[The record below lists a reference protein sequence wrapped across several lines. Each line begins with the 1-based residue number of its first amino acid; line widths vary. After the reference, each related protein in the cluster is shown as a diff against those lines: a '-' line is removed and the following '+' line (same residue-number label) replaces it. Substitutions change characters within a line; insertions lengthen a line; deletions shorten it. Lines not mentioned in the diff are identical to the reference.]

1 MIENNLTRP
10 AISVDLKKHRIRIHK
25 NTLRS
30 IGNPDYVLLLVNPE
44 DRTLA
49 ILRSNRFD
57 PKAHHITKA
66 AISTRITIELYSRS
80 LTKSLRD
87 ICSTWQD
94 NQSYRMYGKTI
105 PVEGIAQFHMDDSIL
120 VNWTKPQSNED
131 A

>member
-1 MIENNLTRP
+1 MTKNNLTRP

-57 PKAHHITKA
+57 PRAHHIIMTNRTA
-66 AISTRITIELYSRS
+66 IELYSRS

-105 PVEGIAQFHMDDSIL
+105 LVEGVAQFHMDDSVL
-120 VNWTKPQSNED
+120 VNWTKSLNNEG